1 MLVFAKMNEAAG
13 TQKIW
18 PLLLLLLL
26 GAGLIIESN
35 GPACAALHFMD
46 GPRTGTKVLNNR
58 I

>member
-1 MLVFAKMNEAAG
+1 VRQQA

-18 PLLLLLLL
+18 PLLLLLLLL